1 MKTKFEVDLVNIDG
15 GNKGSVLRLLERLDV
30 KVNEVGADNLPEGNR
45 PLILP
50 GVGAFGAVMQSI
62 EKGGLSKR
70 VSQLVKSGTPYL
82 GICVGMQILFD
93 GSEETP
99 GISGLGL
106 VPGSV
111 VRFTKGKVPQ
121 IGWNKLDNWQNNGF
135 EPGYA
140 YFVNSYY
147 AVPEN
152 SSDTLYSADYHERF
166 CAAVQK
172 DNITGFQFHP
182 EKSGAFGQKL
192 MQRWLFDVSK

>member
-1 MKTKFEVDLVNIDG
+1 MKTEIEVDLVNIDG

-30 KVNEVGADNLPEGNR
+30 KVNEVGFDNLPTGNR

-62 EKGGLSKR
+62 EKGGLSQC
-70 VSQLVKSGTPYL
+70 VSKLVKSGTPYL

-93 GSEETP
+93 ASEETP

-111 VRFTKGKVPQ
+111 VRFVKGKVPQ
-121 IGWNKLDNWQNNGF
+121 IGWNKLDNLQNNSY

-147 AVPEN
+147 AVPTN
-152 SSDTLYSADYHERF
+152 KSDTLYSADYHERF
-166 CAAVQK
+166 CAAVQR

>member
-1 MKTKFEVDLVNIDG
+1 MKTEIEVDLVNIDG

-30 KVNEVGADNLPEGNR
+30 KVNEVGFDNLPTGNR

-62 EKGGLSKR
+62 EKGGLSSC

-82 GICVGMQILFD
+82 GICVGMKILFD

-111 VRFTKGKVPQ
+111 LRFVKGKVPQ
-121 IGWNKLDNWQNNGF
+121 IGWNKLDNLQNNDY

-147 AVPEN
+147 AVPTN
-152 SSDTLYSADYHERF
+152 KSDTLYSADYHERF
-166 CAAVQK
+166 CAAVQR

>member
-1 MKTKFEVDLVNIDG
+1 MKTEIEVDLVNIDG

-30 KVNEVGADNLPEGNR
+30 KVNEVGFDNLPTGNR

-62 EKGGLSKR
+62 EKGGLSQC
-70 VSQLVKSGTPYL
+70 VSKLVKSGTPYL

-93 GSEETP
+93 ASEETP

-111 VRFTKGKVPQ
+111 VRFVKGKVPQ
-121 IGWNKLDNWQNNGF
+121 IGWNKLDNSLNNGY

-147 AVPEN
+147 AVPTN
-152 SSDTLYSADYHERF
+152 KSDTLYSADYHERF
-166 CAAVQK
+166 CAAVQR

-182 EKSGAFGQKL
+182 EKSGAFGQTL

>member
-1 MKTKFEVDLVNIDG
+1 MKTEIEVDLVNIDG
-15 GNKGSVLRLLERLDV
+15 GNKGSVLRLLERLNV
-30 KVNEVGADNLPEGNR
+30 SVNEVGFDNLPKGNR

-62 EKGGLSKR
+62 EKGGLSQC

-99 GISGLGL
+99 GVNGLGL

-111 VRFTKGKVPQ
+111 VRFLKGKVPQ
-121 IGWNKLDNWQNNGF
+121 IGWNKLDNLQNNGY

-147 AVPEN
+147 AVPTN
-152 SSDTLYSADYHERF
+152 SSDTLYSADYYERF
-166 CAAVQK
+166 CAAVQR

>member
-1 MKTKFEVDLVNIDG
+1 MKIEVDLVNIDG

-30 KVNEVGADNLPEGNR
+30 SVNEVDAEKQPTGSR
-45 PLILP
+45 PIILP

-62 EKGGLSKR
+62 QKGGLSES
-70 VSQLVKSGTPYL
+70 VSKFVKAGTPYL

-93 GSEETP
+93 QSEETP
-99 GISGLGL
+99 GVIGLQL
-106 VPGSV
+106 VPGTV

-121 IGWNKLDNWQNNGF
+121 IGWNKLENVQNNGY
-135 EPGYA
+135 ESGYA

-147 AVPEN
+147 AICKN
-152 SSDTLYSADYHERF
+152 QNDTLYSADYHERF

-182 EKSGAFGQKL
+182 EKSGQFGQTL
-192 MQRWLFDVSK
+192 MQKWLCDVSK